1 MGGYAAIGELK
12 QPFFFGCAN
21 YVSNEE
27 CDYSEDAIAT
37 SVVLQLAGVARAKA
51 ARVHSW

>member
-1 MGGYAAIGELK
+1 M
-12 QPFFFGCAN
+12 
-21 YVSNEE
+21 SNEE

-51 ARVHSW
+51 AQLDTIGRQAFSKSTAIMA